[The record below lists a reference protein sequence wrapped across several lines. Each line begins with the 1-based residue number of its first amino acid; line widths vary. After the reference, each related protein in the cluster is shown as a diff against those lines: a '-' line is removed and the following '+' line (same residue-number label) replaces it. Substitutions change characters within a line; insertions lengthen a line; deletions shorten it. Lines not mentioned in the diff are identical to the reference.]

1 LIDILIHETISFEV
15 FRVCYFFPSCN
26 ILIVSDK
33 EIEQHATKHK
43 KSCKLFSPFL
53 LPPSLPPFL
62 FLPPPKQGAHRRVG
76 IDFNL
81 RGALLDTKGPEIR
94 TGSFEGGVKH
104 VEIPS
109 GAEVILTTDP
119 AWKDKGTA
127 EKVYVDY
134 GALGR
139 TCKKGGNI
147 LLDDGI
153 IKLEVIEPL
162 HRVFHTDDPTK
173 PITETLCV
181 VKNRNPVTLGA
192 RKGTNIPGAI
202 LELPALT
209 ERDKRDLEWGV
220 DNDVDFVAASF
231 VRKAADVRS
240 VIVHLERL
248 MAKQKPTTANP
259 RLVRPV
265 VISKIENAEAIAN
278 FDEILAES
286 DGIMVARGDLGVRR
300 EGGRE
305 GGRGGE
311 GIGCLFVMGA
321 CCLFCM
327 LAFVFS

>member
-1 LIDILIHETISFEV
+1 LLNAFVGISVARARSVDELESKAASLAGTINHVKCIH
-15 FRVCYFFPSCN
+15 P
-26 ILIVSDK
+26 
-33 EIEQHATKHK
+33 
-43 KSCKLFSPFL
+43 FS
-53 LPPSLPPFL
+53 SLPFPFIQT
-62 FLPPPKQGAHRRVG
+62 QGAHRRVG
-76 IDFNL
+76 INFNL

-153 IKLEVIEPL
+153 IKLEVIDPV
-162 HRVFHTDDPTK
+162 HRTFPTADPTK

-209 ERDKRDLEWGV
+209 ERDKDDLQWGV
-220 DNDVDFVAASF
+220 ENDVDFVAASF

-248 MAKQKPTTANP
+248 MAKQKPTEANP

-286 DGIMVARGDLGVRR
+286 DGIMVARGDLGVSRFLD
-300 EGGRE
+300 GKGRNVGKKMVFICDDE
-305 GGRGGE
+305 WAERGN
-311 GIGCLFVMGA
+311 A
-321 CCLFCM
+321 
-327 LAFVFS
+327 

>member
-1 LIDILIHETISFEV
+1 M
-15 FRVCYFFPSCN
+15 
-26 ILIVSDK
+26 
-33 EIEQHATKHK
+33 
-43 KSCKLFSPFL
+43 
-53 LPPSLPPFL
+53 
-62 FLPPPKQGAHRRVG
+62 
-76 IDFNL
+76 
-81 RGALLDTKGPEIR
+81 
-94 TGSFEGGVKH
+94 KH

-109 GAEVILTTDP
+109 GAEIILTTDP

-162 HRVFHTDDPTK
+162 HRTFHTANPAM

-209 ERDKRDLEWGV
+209 ERDKQDLQWGV
-220 DNDVDFVAASF
+220 ENDVDFVAASF

-248 MAKQKPTTANP
+248 MAKQKPTEANP

-265 VISKIENAEAIAN
+265 VISKIENAEAITN

-286 DGIMVARGDLGVRR
+286 DGIMVARGDLGVRSFWEEAWR
-300 EGGRE
+300 DMGRE
-305 GGRGGE
+305 K
-311 GIGCLFVMGA
+311 
-321 CCLFCM
+321 
-327 LAFVFS
+327 VFICDGKWAERAKYARLLRQ